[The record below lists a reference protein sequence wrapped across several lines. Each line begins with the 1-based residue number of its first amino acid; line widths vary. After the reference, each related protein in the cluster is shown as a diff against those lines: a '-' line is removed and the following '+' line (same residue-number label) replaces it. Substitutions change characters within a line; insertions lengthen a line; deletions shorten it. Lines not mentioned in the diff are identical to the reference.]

1 MNPCRYTHLSFDKG
15 FKNIQWRKYS
25 FFTKCYR
32 GNCISACRTLILDPC
47 LSPYAIFNSQWIK
60 DLNIRSETLKLVQE
74 RAGNTVEAMAQART
88 SLVELSWH
96 SN

>member
-1 MNPCRYTHLSFDKG
+1 MVSLTNDPGDIGYLHSENKL
-15 FKNIQWRKYS
+15 N
-25 FFTKCYR
+25 
-32 GNCISACRTLILDPC
+32 PC
-47 LSPYAIFNSQWIK
+47 LSPHRLNPKWIK